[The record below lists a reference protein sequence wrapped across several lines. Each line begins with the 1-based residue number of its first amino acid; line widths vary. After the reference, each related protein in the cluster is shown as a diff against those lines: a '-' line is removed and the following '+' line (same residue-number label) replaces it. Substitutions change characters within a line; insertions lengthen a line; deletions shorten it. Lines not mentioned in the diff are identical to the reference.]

1 LKKGSKVTPYKD
13 DIVFTDLSSM
23 IKRNSHDY
31 SEIKLDASKIFFSGS
46 EDSPEKMD
54 VITTT
59 FAVELNYDT
68 IFKDAYLGC

>member
-1 LKKGSKVTPYKD
+1 LKKGSKVSQYKE
-13 DIVFTDLSSM
+13 DIMYTNLSSM

-31 SEIKLDASKIFFSGS
+31 SEIKLDSSKIFFSGS

-54 VITTT
+54 VITTK

-68 IFKDAYLGC
+68 IFEDAFLSC